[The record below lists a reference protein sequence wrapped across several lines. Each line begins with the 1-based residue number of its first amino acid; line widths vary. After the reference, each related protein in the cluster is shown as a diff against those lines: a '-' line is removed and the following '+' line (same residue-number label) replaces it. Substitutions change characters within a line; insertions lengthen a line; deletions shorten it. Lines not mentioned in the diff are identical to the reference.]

1 MDWLRAGG
9 QPAAPPAPALT
20 LSPARLPAG
29 ARFPHPADCSQ
40 VQQNSNAASGLY
52 TIYLHG
58 DAGRALQVY
67 CDLDTDGG
75 GWTVSGRSP
84 RALGRAGSRPRGG
97 GGGPWPAAVSRELP
111 PTPEPWG
118 RAAVGGLTA
127 PVGARGL
134 RRPPVLCG
142 VRLAPTLLSPEHS
155 LCATLTQKL

>member
-127 PVGARGL
+127 PVGAQGL

-155 LCATLTQKL
+155 LCATLTRKL